1 MNNLT
6 DRELLDGKMKYFT
19 FKEMIQSD
27 TAKSKGIENIP
38 DWDQIDA
45 LKSLIETILDPLRE
59 LWGGP
64 IVVTSGYRT
73 KELNKAVGG
82 VSNSH
87 HTLGCAAD
95 ITVGSISKNKKLLKL
110 LLNSN
115 LQWTQVISEKGCRW
129 LHVSYIENDLRNQVL
144 YT

>member
-1 MNNLT
+1 
-6 DRELLDGKMKYFT
+6 MKYFT

-27 TAKSKGIENIP
+27 TAKARGIENIP
-38 DWDQIDA
+38 DWDDIYRLQR
-45 LKSLIETILDPLRE
+45 LIETILDPLRE

-64 IVVTSGYRT
+64 ITVTSGYRS

-110 LLNSN
+110 LLNSG

-129 LHVSYIENDLRNQVL
+129 LHISYVEDDLRNQVL

>member
-1 MNNLT
+1 
-6 DRELLDGKMKYFT
+6 MKYFS
-19 FKEMIQSD
+19 FKEMIKSN

-38 DWDQIDA
+38 TWEEIDN
-45 LKSLIETILDPLRE
+45 LKKLIETILDPLRE

-64 IVVTSGYRT
+64 ITVTSGYRS

-129 LHVSYIENDLRNQVL
+129 LHISYVENDLRNQVL

>member
-1 MNNLT
+1 
-6 DRELLDGKMKYFT
+6 MKYFS
-19 FKEMIQSD
+19 FKEMIKSN
-27 TAKSKGIENIP
+27 TAKSKGLDNTP
-38 DWDQIDA
+38 TWDEIDN
-45 LKSLIETILDPLRE
+45 LKKLIETILDPLRE

-64 IVVTSGYRT
+64 ITVTSGYRS

-110 LLNSN
+110 LLNSG
-115 LQWTQVISEKGCRW
+115 LQWTQVISEKGCSW
-129 LHVSYIENDLRNQVL
+129 IHISYVENDLRNQVL

>member
-1 MNNLT
+1 
-6 DRELLDGKMKYFT
+6 MKYFS
-19 FKEMIQSD
+19 FKEMIKSN
-27 TAKSKGIENIP
+27 TAKSKGLDNIP
-38 DWDQIDA
+38 TWDEIDN
-45 LKSLIETILDPLRE
+45 LKKLIETILDPLRE

-64 IVVTSGYRT
+64 ITVTSGYRT

-87 HTLGCAAD
+87 HTLGCAVD

-110 LLNSN
+110 LLNSG

-129 LHVSYIENDLRNQVL
+129 IHISYVENDLRNQVL

>member
-1 MNNLT
+1 
-6 DRELLDGKMKYFT
+6 
-19 FKEMIQSD
+19 MIKSN
-27 TAKSKGIENIP
+27 TAKAKGLDNIP
-38 DWDQIDA
+38 TWDEIDN
-45 LKSLIETILDPLRE
+45 LKKLIETILDPLRE

-64 IVVTSGYRT
+64 ITVTSGYRS

-129 LHVSYIENDLRNQVL
+129 LHISYVENDLRNQVL

>member
-1 MNNLT
+1 
-6 DRELLDGKMKYFT
+6 
-19 FKEMIQSD
+19 MIRSN
-27 TAKSKGIENIP
+27 TAKARGIENIP
-38 DWDQIDA
+38 DWDDIYRLQR
-45 LKSLIETILDPLRE
+45 LIETILDPLRE

-64 IVVTSGYRT
+64 ITVTSGYRS

-110 LLNSN
+110 LLNSG

-129 LHVSYIENDLRNQVL
+129 LHISYVENDLRNQVL